1 MALNFPADPT
11 IGDQYSDGTT
21 TWEFDGTVWNVIT
34 VAPVVGSIPNSFN
47 TVSVDGQNDVVAETT
62 NDTLTLVAGDNVTI
76 TTDDSADSVTIST
89 SGGGG
94 GGGDTNQN
102 AFSIISVAGQT
113 AVEADEVSDTL
124 VVAAG
129 DGISITTNPDAD
141 TITIENTL
149 AASDIADFT
158 DLGDS
163 INASLTID
171 KIYEPAIAMIRM
183 NNVGTTA
190 YTTTSHYADQ
200 GQNPTLY
207 ALSGTTIAFDLDS
220 IPGHPFLIQDAT
232 ATDYNTGLV
241 HVAIN
246 GAVSTG
252 ASAQGKDSGTLY
264 WRIPESISGN
274 YRYQCSLHAGMV
286 GAITVKRL
294 SVI

>member
-11 IGDQYSDGTT
+11 NGDQYTDGTT

-34 VAPVVGSIPNSFN
+34 VAPVVGTVPDVFN
-47 TVSVDGQNDVVAETT
+47 TIAVAGQDDIVAEVT
-62 NDTLTLVAGDNVTI
+62 NDTLTFVAGENVTI
-76 TTDDSADSVTIST
+76 TTDATTDSITINST
-89 SGGGG
+89 GGGG

-102 AFSIISVAGQT
+102 AFSNIAVAGQS
-113 AVEADEVSDTL
+113 VIEADDITDTL
-124 VVAAG
+124 NVAAG
-129 DGISITTNPDAD
+129 DGIAITTNPVDD
-141 TITIENTL
+141 TLTITNTL
-149 AASDIADFT
+149 AASDVSAFT
-158 DLGDS
+158 DLTDAV
-163 INASLTID
+163 NASLTID
-171 KIYEPAIAMIRM
+171 KFYEPAIAMIRM

-190 YTTTSHYADQ
+190 YTVNSHYADQ

-207 ALSGTTIAFDLDS
+207 ALAGTTIAFDLDN
-220 IPGHPFLIQDAT
+220 IGGHPFLIQDAT
-232 ATDYNTGLV
+232 ATNYNTGLV
-241 HVAIN
+241 HVDSAGN
-246 GAVSTG
+246 VTTG